1 MLNTGA
7 AQKLSTA
14 INIISSGKIVLQ
26 AFEAKTFYARLRG
39 LHAVWPLAEDEAL
52 IIAPCNAIHTL
63 TMSSPIDVA
72 FIDAEGVVLKAETL
86 ARYRCR
92 RCAKAESVIEM
103 TEGTLQRVG
112 IHVGDV
118 LNIRNKSKRK
128 SSIA

>member
-1 MLNTGA
+1 MT
-7 AQKLSTA
+7 STSTIRKRSA
-14 INIISSGKIVLQ
+14 SVNIALASEVILQ

-118 LNIRNKSKRK
+118 LTIRK
-128 SSIA
+128 SV